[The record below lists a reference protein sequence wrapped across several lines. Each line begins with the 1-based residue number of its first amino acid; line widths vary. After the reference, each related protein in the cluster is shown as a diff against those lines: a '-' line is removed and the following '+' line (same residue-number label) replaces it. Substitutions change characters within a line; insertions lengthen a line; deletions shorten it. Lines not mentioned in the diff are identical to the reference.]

1 MGISRVVTHV
11 SVLLR
16 KQFLVSSRA
25 WKSTLAQLLLP
36 ALFVAALGALQV
48 ATESAGPSQPE
59 EIGTKIPACIPPN
72 PSTDCTSVLY
82 MFASHADEVFHA
94 IERGQME
101 EQCRVEALRDTDGAF
116 DYQYNGYNYNNEEVV
131 CTEDGSVDWEQTMDP
146 SEAQFD
152 MSQCYDAGPEDGG
165 FVCGREIAPIPSA
178 ADVAL
183 IKEDMRAVMGIVA
196 EQSFGDAD
204 AKTVEEYNGSYEDLR
219 LELLDSPN
227 RTQLVIIFY
236 ASDRYS
242 FAQVPYDP
250 ATTTE
255 LFVVSEEEDWTDPLR
270 PFSFIVGYNSSFG
283 FSSSGRT
290 WGTEVSLTATA
301 AISSAMYQH
310 FSSTDEPPSLRLEVA
325 PLPERSEFNA
335 VYYLGGVTFGAALF
349 FNAVFL
355 MYRVAL
361 EREQHLRSGMK
372 MVGVSDIAYWVSWAI
387 DALVTLLIATGLI
400 QATGAIFGLRF
411 FTAASGG
418 AVFLV
423 LFTFGLSLIPISLCA
438 SMLMPS
444 AKAAMFTAMALTL
457 VSAVFL
463 IIFSTFALELVHVDA
478 LDPALPTVRLFLQ
491 MLPPFNFQ
499 KGLLD
504 IARATPAYVDENAV
518 GLDAYLWENL
528 TMPYEP
534 CDEDFCP
541 AYPSLQDTLLYQ
553 VYIFL
558 VTLAI
563 TVYTYFVVPSEGGQP
578 LHFFLLPEFW
588 KGVSAAEAIRRGN
601 DDGVAKGF
609 LLKDNWDEDVV
620 RRQKEALA
628 ADPTSDDQILLMRGL
643 GKRYGF
649 FNRSRE
655 PAVKTMSLAV
665 PAGQVLVVLGRNGS
679 GKSTTLSCITGS
691 ISPSWG
697 DIFVCGHSVRYELPE
712 VQKLLGICPQ
722 ENVQWGE
729 LTAREH
735 LEIFARIKGIPAS
748 EAAAAATE
756 RLEEVDLVEAADRRV
771 GGFSG
776 GMKRRI
782 QLAMAMMGDPRL
794 LLIDECSSGVD
805 PANRRR
811 LWQAIQR
818 FKKGRCVVMTTHQM
832 DEADVLGDEVCIMSD
847 GRMHVIGTPLYLKD
861 KHGSGYRLLLS
872 ARTKDK
878 VADVKAKVGSL
889 CPHAKLAST
898 NALQLAFE
906 LPVAHVK
913 ELVALSA
920 WLETNHND
928 AKFIVSDFA
937 IEQAS
942 LQDVFFRVGEDK

>member
-1 MGISRVVTHV
+1 
-11 SVLLR
+11 
-16 KQFLVSSRA
+16 VSSRA
-25 WKSTLAQLLLP
+25 WKSTIAQILLP
-36 ALFVAALGALQV
+36 ALFVAALGALQLS
-48 ATESAGPSQPE
+48 TEGGGTITPQP
-59 EIGTKIPACIPPN
+59 ITSTIPRCIPEN
-72 PSTDCTSVLY
+72 PSTDCSSVTY
-82 MFASHADEVFHA
+82 MYAPHLHYVTHAV
-94 IERGQME
+94 ERARME
-101 EQCRVEALRDTDGAF
+101 EQCRIDALQEDTGGYDNY
-116 DYQYNGYNYNNEEVV
+116 DYNYDGNGDDSVV
-131 CTEDGSVDWEQTMDP
+131 CNEDGTVDWDQTMDP
-146 SEAQFD
+146 AQFEFD
-152 MSQCYDAGPEDGG
+152 MSQCYYAGEENGG
-165 FVCGREIAPIPSA
+165 LVCSRPMSPVPPAVDEQ
-178 ADVAL
+178 AL
-183 IKEDMRAVMGIVA
+183 KADMRAVMGIVA
-196 EQSFGDAD
+196 EQSFGDA
-204 AKTVEEYNGSYEDLR
+204 ASETVQEYTGTYEDLR
-219 LELLDSPN
+219 QELLDSPN
-227 RTQLVIIFY
+227 RTQLVVIFY
-236 ASDRYS
+236 VSDREEYR
-242 FAQVPYDP
+242 QVPYDP
-250 ATTTE
+250 ETQDE
-255 LFVVSEEEDWTDPLR
+255 LFIVSEETNWTAPSH
-270 PFSFIVGYNSSFG
+270 PFNFIIGYNTSRG
-283 FSSSGRT
+283 FTTTSRQ
-290 WGTEVSLTATA
+290 WGTEASLAATN
-301 AISSAMYQH
+301 AINFAMYQH
-310 FSSTDEPPSLRLEVA
+310 FSGATEPPSFSYEVA
-325 PLPERSEFNA
+325 PLPEDNTFNA
-335 VYYLGGVTFGAALF
+335 VYFLGGVTFGAALF

-372 MVGVSDIAYWVSWAI
+372 MVGVSDVAYWLSWAI
-387 DALVTLLIATGLI
+387 DAVVTLLIATSLI
-400 QATGAIFGLRF
+400 LAMGNIFGLRF
-411 FTAASGG
+411 FTEASSG
-418 AVFLV
+418 AIFLV

-463 IIFSTFALELVHVDA
+463 LIFSTFALDLVHIDA
-478 LDPALPTVRLFLQ
+478 LDPAIPSVRVALQ

-504 IARATPAYVDENAV
+504 IARATPAYVDESTT
-518 GLDAYLWENL
+518 GPTAYLWENVS
-528 TMPYEP
+528 MPYEP
-534 CDEDFCP
+534 CDDELCP
-541 AYPSLQDTLLYQ
+541 SYPPLKDTILYQ
-553 VYIFL
+553 VYFFL

-563 TVYTYFVVPSEGGQP
+563 TIYTYFVVPSEGGQP

-588 KGVSAAEAIRRGN
+588 TGVSASEAIERGN
-601 DDGVAKGF
+601 NDLVAKSF
-609 LLKDNWDEDVV
+609 LLKDEWDADVLK
-620 RRQKEALA
+620 RQTDALA
-628 ADPTSDDQILLMRGL
+628 ADPTSDQQILLMRGL

-649 FNRSRE
+649 FNKTAE

-665 PAGQVLVVLGRNGS
+665 PAGEVLVVLGRNGS
-679 GKSTTLSCITGS
+679 GKSTTLSCITGA

-756 RLEEVDLVEAADRRV
+756 RLEEVDLTEAADRRV

-861 KHGSGYRLLLS
+861 KHGSGYRILLS
-872 ARTKDK
+872 ARTKTR
-878 VADVKAKVGSL
+878 VAEVKEEVASL
-889 CPHAKLAST
+889 CPNAKLAET
-898 NALQLAFE
+898 NALQLVFE

-913 ELVALSA
+913 ELVKLSA
-920 WLETNHND
+920 WLEKNNED
-928 AKFIVSDFA
+928 PSFMVSDFA